1 MRAERNPADD
11 GVAPEDGLARALF
24 AMAETVGAG
33 VVMCIDETVAACL
46 RVRREAGGLR
56 FLAASA
62 SKEACDE
69 LARAGADAVPL
80 PVRVMGRFRQAEHAI
95 GVALQRG
102 KLTGEDRVACSVG
115 CRPGTTGL
123 FVLVLDV
130 GQERSA
136 FAAEGWVRE
145 ADGVR
150 AVVIEAA
157 IEMASEVARAALRGK
172 RLGAIFMLGDS
183 GKVLEGSRQLVPNP
197 FESIDPG
204 ERSLLN
210 PSIRETLV
218 ELAKLDGAF
227 VARGDGLVRTAGTF
241 LSADA
246 ADTRVPVGLGARHLA
261 AAAATSRTRAVG
273 VVASATDGH
282 VRVFSRGELVAE
294 IDPRAA

>member
-1 MRAERNPADD
+1 MRPEPKPAAD
-11 GVAPEDGLARALF
+11 GVAPEGGLARALRGI
-24 AMAETVGAG
+24 AEATGAR
-33 VVMCIDETVAACL
+33 VLMCVDETVATCL
-46 RVRREAGGLR
+46 RVRRDAGGFR

-69 LARAGADAVPL
+69 LARAGADAVCL
-80 PVRVMGRFRQAEHAI
+80 PMRVMGRFRQAQGAI

-115 CRPGTTGL
+115 CRPGTAGL
-123 FVLVLDV
+123 FILVLDV
-130 GQERSA
+130 GREGSA
-136 FAAEGWVRE
+136 FAAEEWVSE
-145 ADGVR
+145 ANGVR
-150 AVVIEAA
+150 GEVIEAA

-197 FESIDPG
+197 FENIDPK
-204 ERSLLN
+204 ERSLLS

-227 VARGDGLVRTAGTF
+227 VARGDGLIRTAGTF

-246 ADTRVPVGLGARHLA
+246 ADTRVPLGLGARHLA
-261 AAAATSRTRAVG
+261 AAAATSRSRAVG

-294 IDPRAA
+294 INPRAA